1 MESPGIELTDRQRW
15 SVLARINASS
25 VLSQIVQIGTITPLL
40 SLSMERQGAEP
51 ARIGLVVSASWLAIL
66 LLYRVVPRLLV
77 LLGLTRAVMISAVLT
92 VASVL
97 GMSLTHN
104 PLMLFALNFVLGVG
118 LILRW
123 IASDTWIVLVAQR
136 NERGRAIGVH
146 ETLMGLGIAVG
157 PLLLSLL
164 GVDSALPYY
173 ASAALAGASGALAW
187 TLKDVAVAPGIPVE
201 KRPLG
206 VLGMIPLALCGAFI
220 AGFSETSSVTFLASY
235 GLAAGYLLATA
246 TLLVAAFGAG
256 GTVLQLPIGW
266 VADRSSYKVAQL
278 LCGLVLV
285 GGALLIALCQ
295 PYPWLAALA
304 AFVWGGAIGG
314 MNTLAVIEA
323 GERVSE
329 KQLSTA
335 MTAIAL
341 FYTLGSITGPIV
353 TGAAI
358 GMLGDQGLIVSA
370 GAAGTLFV
378 IALALHPGSPTRQ

>member
-51 ARIGLVVSASWLAIL
+51 AQIGLVVSASWLAIL

-164 GVDSALPYY
+164 GVGALPYY

-341 FYTLGSITGPIV
+341 FYTLGSIAGPIV

>member
-51 ARIGLVVSASWLAIL
+51 AQIGLVVSASWLAIL

-164 GVDSALPYY
+164 GVDSALPYC